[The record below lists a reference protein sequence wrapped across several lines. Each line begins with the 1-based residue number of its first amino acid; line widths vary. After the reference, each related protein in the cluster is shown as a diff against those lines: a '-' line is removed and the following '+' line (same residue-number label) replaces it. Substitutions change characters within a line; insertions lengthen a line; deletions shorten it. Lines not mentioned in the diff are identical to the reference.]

1 MGTTDSG
8 RWFAQWFNT
17 DYLKLYSHRDE
28 REARSIADLIRA
40 RVPRIAGG
48 LTLDLACGAGRHVPF
63 LSEQQPTVGF
73 DLSPWL
79 LDVARQKDR
88 SAPLVRGDMQSL
100 PFRSGAFSLVV
111 NLFTS
116 FGYFMEDAQNKGVL
130 VEVARV
136 TAPGGWLVLDFLNA
150 PATRS
155 TVVPFDRT
163 RVGSTWVQQHRDIS
177 ASGRFIR
184 KTIELEAEGQ
194 VFTERVRLFEPEELI
209 AMVTDCGFVVAETL
223 GTYDGQQLTA
233 ASPRAIMIGRRVNR

>member
-1 MGTTDSG
+1 MVTNDSG

-28 REARSIADLIRA
+28 REARSIADLIRTC
-40 RVPRIAGG
+40 VLPRITSG

-79 LDVARQKDR
+79 LVVARQR
-88 SAPLVRGDMQSL
+88 NGATPFVRGDMQSL
-100 PFRSGAFSLVV
+100 PFRSGTFSLVV

-130 VEVARV
+130 AEVARV
-136 TAPGGWLVLDFLNA
+136 TAPGGYLVLDFLNA
-150 PATRS
+150 PATRQN
-155 TVVPFDRT
+155 VVTFDRT
-163 RVGSTWVQQHRDIS
+163 RIGSTWVQQHRDIS
-177 ASGRFIR
+177 ASGRFVR

-194 VFTERVRLFEPEELI
+194 VFTERVRLFEPQELI
-209 AMVTDCGFVVAETL
+209 AMLTEVGFVVAETC
-223 GTYDGQQLTA
+223 GTYDGQSLTP
-233 ASPRAIMIGRRVNR
+233 ASPRAIIIARRRA